1 MKGNSLM
8 KTLRILAAVIVAG
21 IVCPV
26 RAGTI
31 SVTNTTTNTVVFSDD
46 GLEDDTVGT
55 NPNAPTI
62 GSWVP
67 LPQTTTGA
75 SVSNAASPGPYDGAN
90 YLTMNRASG
99 AFPNTCD
106 ESAVFST
113 PVPIGET
120 MHAGFAFQY
129 QATGASSAEIHLYS
143 GSTRRVIILAEA
155 DYAGFPNFY
164 TLNGSGGG
172 QVNSTLAIRPGQ
184 WQTIGI
190 DYTSGSSDLT
200 LTVDGTSQVLVG
212 AVTGGAVDRIR
223 FNTGASNTTYYIDAV
238 PIPEPT
244 SLLIAGL
251 GLVFGLGG
259 VTHRQGK

>member
-1 MKGNSLM
+1 M

-21 IVCPV
+21 IVGPV

-31 SVTNTTTNTVVFSDD
+31 SVTNTTTNTVVFSDE
-46 GLEDDTVGT
+46 GFEDDTVAT
-55 NPNAPTI
+55 SPNAPTV

-90 YLTMNRASG
+90 YLTMNRVSG
-99 AFPNTCD
+99 AFPNTAD
-106 ESAVFST
+106 ESAVFSA
-113 PVPIGET
+113 PVPVGET
-120 MHAGFAFQY
+120 MHASFAFQY
-129 QATGASSAEIHLYS
+129 QATGASSVEFNLYS

-155 DYAGFPNFY
+155 DYAGFPNY
-164 TLNGSGGG
+164 YAVSGSGSAT
-172 QVNSTLAIRPGQ
+172 VTSNLAIKPGQ

-190 DYTSGSSDLT
+190 DYTAGSSDLT
-200 LTVDGTSQVLVG
+200 LTVDGTSQVLTG

-238 PIPEPT
+238 PVPEPT

-259 VTHRQGK
+259 VTHGHRK